1 MSRQKLSKIGDCQ
14 YRENLVAWYNLSFA
28 IFCEHSLK
36 SLLICC
42 DAPQHYILYMDVQFF
57 FSVACYS
64 LIGQSLKSRRLV
76 FNRLVQ
82 CIRLWKLPMYLTPIP
97 TICLKLEVGV
107 NVGFWDGQ
115 EGSFV
120 ESCADVLGSLVS
132 Q

>member
-14 YRENLVAWYNLSFA
+14 YRENLVAWYNLSFP
-28 IFCEHSLK
+28 IFCEHALK

-76 FNRLVQ
+76 FNSLVSA
-82 CIRLWKLPMYLTPIP
+82 RLWKMPTYSPPPNPNP

-107 NVGFWDGQ
+107 NVGLWDG
-115 EGSFV
+115 
-120 ESCADVLGSLVS
+120 
-132 Q
+132 

>member
-14 YRENLVAWYNLSFA
+14 YRENLVAWYNFSFA

-42 DAPQHYILYMDVQFF
+42 DAPQHYILNMDVQFFF

-76 FNRLVQ
+76 FNRLVSA
-82 CIRLWKLPMYLTPIP
+82 RLWKLPMYPTPNP

-107 NVGFWDGQ
+107 NVGLWDG
-115 EGSFV
+115 
-120 ESCADVLGSLVS
+120 
-132 Q
+132 